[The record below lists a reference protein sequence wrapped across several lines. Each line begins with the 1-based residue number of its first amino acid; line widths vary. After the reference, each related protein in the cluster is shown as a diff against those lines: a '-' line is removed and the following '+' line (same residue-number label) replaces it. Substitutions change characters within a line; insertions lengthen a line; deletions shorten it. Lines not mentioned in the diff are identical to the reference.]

1 MNMLEVFNKVEAHL
15 LAQGVRSKSYSDACA
30 YRGEMGRMCAIGCL
44 IKDGAYH
51 KGLEGIP
58 MWADEKEE
66 DRQMLLEEALIKS
79 GIDLNPATTYML
91 SDLQSLHDTVR
102 PEVWKQ
108 RLQKL
113 RVKYFGIDTSK
124 TCDEKTA
131 IDRHNNQWVGLTHEE
146 KHYLNDVLNLQG
158 RFSIID
164 AIESKL
170 KDKNIE
176 RQKGE

>member
-15 LAQGVRSKSYSDACA
+15 LAQGVRSIRKSLIQDMCA
-30 YRGEMGRMCAIGCL
+30 YRGAGGLRCSVGCL
-44 IKDGAYH
+44 IKDEAYH
-51 KGLEGIP
+51 KGLEGIA
-58 MWADEKEE
+58 MWTDETKE

-79 GIDLNPATTYML
+79 GIDLNSTMTHML

-113 RVKYFGIDTSK
+113 RVKYLGLDTSN

-131 IDRHNNQWVGLTHEE
+131 IDRHNN
-146 KHYLNDVLNLQG
+146 
-158 RFSIID
+158 
-164 AIESKL
+164 
-170 KDKNIE
+170 
-176 RQKGE
+176 

>member
-1 MNMLEVFNKVEAHL
+1 MNT
-15 LAQGVRSKSYSDACA
+15 
-30 YRGEMGRMCAIGCL
+30 
-44 IKDGAYH
+44 
-51 KGLEGIP
+51 
-58 MWADEKEE
+58 
-66 DRQMLLEEALIKS
+66 
-79 GIDLNPATTYML
+79 LN
-91 SDLQSLHDTVR
+91 
-102 PEVWKQ
+102 
-108 RLQKL
+108 
-113 RVKYFGIDTSK
+113 

-170 KDKNIE
+170 KYKNIE